1 MIEDINERMTQF
13 APSQNNPLND
23 DPIAEEIAIA
33 RQVTPQTDAATI
45 DVDPIAEEIAQSR
58 RDLMMATFGSAADAN
73 PDQAAQAK
81 KLGEQFG
88 VGADIAG
95 RNMQQL
101 KKQALLDELERRDLM
116 RRDPIL
122 ARYLSNHD
130 FAAMAHD
137 DIDNLSKT
145 EDLFQGSWFARYEDP
160 IAYGKKTIS
169 MIDERFRRGRAI
181 VEMGRAND
189 LLGLRAQWSP
199 DPRKASEI
207 SEELKKLTTEGG
219 IVGAGVEV
227 VGQMLEGIP
236 EVAETTAM
244 GATTGGAVGAVG
256 GPAGFVTIP
265 AGMLTGAGAGFAAG
279 SARSAFMAESG
290 NSYQQMIEQGYDP
303 EVARKAAI
311 GVGVVNASIEMISFG
326 ALGPVL
332 RKLGVN
338 VFRPAVANALAKPTA
353 AKALA
358 TLGGDYA
365 KAVAAGA
372 SEEFLQ
378 EIATGI
384 GDDIARVYGSSSPS
398 RILDEGG
405 ITDLLGTALE
415 SGVQGAMGMAIL
427 GGIGPVANFRYDMR
441 RAGAAERQQA
451 FFERLSSTAVDSKL
465 RGRDM
470 NAFERFVASQAEG
483 TEAET
488 IFVDAAAMQGVLR
501 QSNLS
506 DEQIDE
512 ALPGVREQLQAAAQT
527 GGDVT
532 LPTAAF
538 AARVAG
544 TDLGNA
550 MLPHVRLA
558 PDAMSVT
565 EAQEFQ
571 KNRDQLVE
579 QARVIMEE
587 KGRADDAFVQEAR
600 AIEDRIY
607 QEVVATGT
615 MDENAAR
622 ANATFVRDLYVTM
635 AARMNTTPAALEQR
649 FPYRVEAQGVAIT
662 EPLEQADQFDQAGE
676 RRTDTPEFKAWSNN
690 APIVQGEATEFATRQ
705 PFAGKAYHG
714 SPITDITEFDPFAP
728 SRFRKELERG
738 MGAIWFGA
746 EPATATN
753 FAGMSGSVYPVYV
766 TLQNPLVVDAAKEA
780 QPDLY
785 VRLQGGQTIYD
796 IQYIKAAAIARAK
809 REGHDGVVF
818 VNAYD
823 GAPVGGKAT
832 IYAIF
837 NPTDI
842 KSVNNRGT
850 WSRATANIMQQ
861 AATMDAEYMA
871 AVERGDMAT
880 AQRMVDEAARAN
892 GYTIPVYHFTDETF
906 TSFDVQ
912 RGRAGRGIW
921 VTSSPEGWFGNNRL
935 NLYLNPGTIENVKSQ
950 WDPTWREGE
959 LSIEGILEGDLETMS
974 AQNIDTLRNSTDYY
988 STFYVATRPEQLKSA
1003 DPVTYDEAGNV
1014 IPLSRRF
1021 DITSPRMFEQ
1031 AAKDAAVS
1039 QLAMTAQR
1047 GRRTTSGDVVIT
1059 PEEEQILENF
1069 IDIEIERQIEKERKK
1084 FAKEE
1089 ANASKTPEELDKA
1102 LQAHDTK
1109 LRKQLKKKFMATA
1122 AEDKAAVRETLIRH
1136 KSAHPVEQGWAF
1148 LELGRVVWIDKGDG
1162 KGKWENQYKIIPY
1175 AFERDEDGNTLVP
1188 QTKEYN
1194 DRVNALA
1201 SRMTDE
1207 VLAVHTRAM
1216 AGDDNAAKIIRQARW
1231 YYAMRTRLRQE
1242 FGGLGDLFADLLGAT
1257 SPNTPV
1263 RDNWY
1268 NAVDALRRAMRGDW
1282 DEMLPKWI
1290 EWVEKIEELELAMR
1304 AYLDNGIALGRSVA
1318 DIQRDSKY
1326 AKMAADLKEARKFP
1340 EELYPLKENE
1350 AKYGFNGKNI
1360 VRAMVDLWRTIRDED
1375 VQIGRGAT
1383 APKALNFSGN
1393 LIGFRQRA
1401 TIDVWAAREL
1411 QRLAGLARIPSM
1423 AEAGVA
1429 GAMLST
1435 GATTGQFGFGQD
1447 VFAEAVKK
1455 IRSHPVLSKV
1465 PELAKIN
1472 DDDLQALVWFVEK
1485 ELWTINDWTSTAG
1498 EGGSF
1503 ELEASLTGTNR
1514 QEWVKG
1520 LRRILDA
1527 APPRALVDTAA
1538 KKPAAAAARKAWEPQ
1553 REILAKKL
1561 EELEATRKRA
1571 MEAKRSPKKADPADL
1586 RTKEQI
1592 EEIDADIK
1600 ATKASLKATRPL
1612 DTALNQATT
1621 AEVRLEVFN
1630 IRKRK
1635 AAVLLT
1641 KLERTVDRF
1650 TGGLSEQQ
1658 SLDTQGVEYI
1668 PTDADMAMLSEALRT
1683 AIYETDNGATVL
1695 ASKVLAT
1702 EGRYGSIERSMDI
1715 EAVVRQGYDIRPLWL
1730 TMLKRAKAANQDSTF
1745 LSRILRVGEI
1755 VDPLYHR
1762 PGVEIYFRTSIEPSK
1777 LQQIIDKLRAK
1788 NVDMFTVIVDGRRLP
1803 GTMAGEMGN
1812 AVGVRFQYIP
1822 EFDQRYG
1829 GNLTNLSDDE
1839 LRETV
1844 SSKAA
1849 EMERIVA
1856 AVLADVPEVSSALQL
1871 WHETRVAFASQYDE
1885 EIRNAG
1891 TVAVGAVEGVGAPAR
1906 AGVWRGQS
1914 VRDGIER
1921 ADRHAREAAKRKP
1934 DGADGQAVAGIQQPG
1949 VLQQA
1954 APGPARGGFDP
1965 SRLTTILNKN
1975 ADLSTFIHE
1984 TAHFYLTILGNLAAD
1999 PAATPEIRADM
2010 DTLLKWFGV
2019 AGDTD
2024 AARLAAWN
2032 AMSVDEQRKYHEQ
2045 FAYSFEI
2052 YMFEGKSPSA
2062 EMQGLFDRF
2071 SAWLKRVYRSIRD
2084 DLNAIYRREFGEDL
2098 PLLTGEVRQVM
2109 DRMLASE
2116 EQIKRQAAINEMK
2129 PMFQTQEQS
2138 GMDDA
2143 EWAAYQQMQQ
2153 EAVEAA
2159 VTDMNKASLRQMQ
2172 WLSNARARILR
2183 DLQSKHAKQRKEIR
2197 EEVAEEIRRQ
2207 PLYRAMEYLRTGT
2220 FTDADGEAVKM
2231 EGAHRLDMESVRQ
2244 MYELEPENLR
2254 PDIAK
2259 LGTGGRGM
2267 MGMNGIDPDVAAEL
2281 FGFSSGDELI
2291 RALIEAQPMK
2301 EAIDARTDELMLER
2315 FSELSTPEG
2324 REAKVQ
2330 ESLHNEARARFVAVE
2345 LRFVAK
2351 ATQPARVLVEAAKQA
2366 AREMIAGKR
2375 IADLRPSEF
2384 IAAEARAARAAA
2396 KIGKPVN
2403 VDTVAKAAET
2413 RAMNIA
2419 REQGLAPDEVMAA
2432 GVEAG
2437 AIAQQAA
2444 QARLDEQRAQYGAD
2458 PAQALIRAK
2467 RAQLYQN
2474 QLAAEALAAR
2484 DEVEKGVRYLRQV
2497 MRDSNVKR
2505 MGADVAD
2512 QIDRILER
2520 FNLRPMSAKR
2530 MAERQSL
2537 VQWLESLKESGL
2549 EPDLAPEILD
2559 EAARKPYREMTV
2571 AEFRDLVDAVKQ
2583 LEYIGKNAQKIKR
2596 AQEMAEFEEVRDE
2609 IVASVRGNFTGKETK
2624 PRSPTTSMGK
2634 RIAKA
2639 KRFLYSHLKAAAI
2652 ARIMDGGQD
2661 DGPVWNFLI
2670 RTANE
2675 AGDMETR
2682 MRAEATK
2689 RLTEILAPVF
2699 ALGKMGGKGIYFDTV
2714 GMSLNREARLVIAL
2728 NMGNDGNRQ
2737 RLLDGEGWTLE
2748 QVQPILESLTE
2759 AEWKAVQ
2766 DVWDYMESFR
2776 PLVGAKERRL
2786 YGREPKWVTPVPFT
2800 VRTADGKEVRLSGGY
2815 YPIKYDPIATERA
2828 ETADEAEKARTE
2840 LRGAYTAATT
2850 RRSFTKARAA
2860 KVEDRPLLYTM
2871 TGVYSGINDVI
2882 HDLAWHEWLI
2892 QANRLMRDEKFDRAV
2907 RETYGAEFKSQL
2919 KGWIKDVAAGERGAE
2934 DAADMFASY
2943 IRRSVSAAGLG
2954 FNIVSAILQVTGF
2967 SQSIVRV
2974 GAKHIARGVAATTA
2988 SPLQTM
2994 KFVNEKSSFMQERA
3008 RTQFRELNELRNM
3021 VGDESAAQRRL
3032 RLGTYFLMMR
3042 MQRMVDVPTWVGA
3055 YEKALE
3061 AGKDDATAVAL
3072 ADQAVIDSQG
3082 GGMLKDLSKI
3092 ERGGALSKLFT
3103 VFYSYMNTVYN
3114 MAAVSTMTPRSRG
3127 RLAAD
3132 YAMLFIVPVVLNY
3145 ALKKALTPDVDDEE
3159 PDMEKIATDLVAEEL
3174 AFLMGTMVGVRE
3186 FQNAANAVVGKETAA
3201 RGYEG
3206 PAGLRAIGEAGR
3218 FAVQAKQLEFDRAFR
3233 RSAINMLGIGLGLP
3247 SAQINRTIDGVE
3259 ALAEGETENPFA
3271 VLTGVQR

>member
-33 RQVTPQTDAATI
+33 RQVTPQPDAATI

-58 RDLMMATFGSAADAN
+58 RDLMMATFGSAAEAN

-101 KKQALLDELERRDLM
+101 KKQALLDELDRRDLM

-137 DIDNLSKT
+137 DIDNLAKT
-145 EDLFQGSWFARYEDP
+145 EELFQGSWFARYEDP

-207 SEELKKLTTEGG
+207 SEELKKLTTDGG

-244 GATTGGAVGAVG
+244 GATAGGAVGAVG
-256 GPAGFVTIP
+256 GPAGFLTIP

-405 ITDLLGTALE
+405 ITDLLGTAIE
-415 SGVQGAMGMAIL
+415 SGVQGAMGMSIL

-451 FFERLSSTAVDSKL
+451 FFERLSANAVDSKL

-532 LPTAAF
+532 LPTASF

-662 EPLEQADQFDQAGE
+662 EPLEQAEQFDQAGE

-714 SPITDITEFDPFAP
+714 SPVTDITAFDPFAP

-753 FAGMSGSVYPVYV
+753 FAGMAGSVYPVYV

-861 AATMDAEYMA
+861 AA
-871 AVERGDMAT
+871 
-880 AQRMVDEAARAN
+880 
-892 GYTIPVYHFTDETF
+892 
-906 TSFDVQ
+906 
-912 RGRAGRGIW
+912 
-921 VTSSPEGWFGNNRL
+921 
-935 NLYLNPGTIENVKSQ
+935 
-950 WDPTWREGE
+950 
-959 LSIEGILEGDLETMS
+959 
-974 AQNIDTLRNSTDYY
+974 
-988 STFYVATRPEQLKSA
+988 
-1003 DPVTYDEAGNV
+1003 
-1014 IPLSRRF
+1014 
-1021 DITSPRMFEQ
+1021 
-1031 AAKDAAVS
+1031 KDAAVS

-1084 FAKEE
+1084 FAKKD

-1102 LQAHDTK
+1102 LNAHDTK

-1175 AFERDEDGNTLVP
+1175 AFERDADGNTLVP

-1326 AKMAADLKEARKFP
+1326 EKMAEDLKEARKFP
-1340 EELYPLKENE
+1340 EELYPRKENE

-1465 PELAKIN
+1465 PELAQIN

-1571 MEAKRSPKKADPADL
+1571 MEAKRSPKKANPADL

-1630 IRKRK
+1630 LRKRK

-1658 SLDTQGVEYI
+1658 SLDTQGVDYV

-1803 GTMAGEMGN
+1803 GTMAGAMGN

-1829 GNLTNLSDDE
+1829 EDLANLSDDE
-1839 LRETV
+1839 LREKV
-1844 SSKAA
+1844 RSKAA

-1934 DGADGQAVAGIQQPG
+1934 DGADGQAVPGIQQPG
-1949 VLQQA
+1949 ILEQA

-2032 AMSVDEQRKYHEQ
+2032 AMSVDQQRKYHEQ
-2045 FAYSFEI
+2045 FAYSFEV

-2183 DLQSKHAKQRKEIR
+2183 DLQAKHAKQRKEIR

-2244 MYELEPENLR
+2244 MYEPEPENLR

-2301 EAIDARTDELMLER
+2301 EAIDARTDEVMLER

-2330 ESLHNEARARFVAVE
+2330 ESLHNEARARLVAVE

-2351 ATQPARVLVEAAKQA
+2351 ATQPTRVLVEAARQA

-2384 IAAEARAARAAA
+2384 IAAEARAARSAA

-2403 VDTVAKAAET
+2403 VDTVAKVAET

-2624 PRSPTTSMGK
+2624 PRSPTTAMGK

-2675 AGDMETR
+2675 AGDMETK

-2815 YPIKYDPIATERA
+2815 YPIKYDPVATERA

-2919 KGWIKDVAAGERGAE
+2919 KGWIKDVAAGERGSE

-3114 MAAVSTMTPRSRG
+3114 MAAVSTMTPRSKG

-3159 PDMEKIATDLVAEEL
+3159 PDMEKIAADLVAEEL
-3174 AFLMGTMVGVRE
+3174 SFLMGTMVGVRE

>member
-33 RQVTPQTDAATI
+33 RQVTPQPDAATI

-58 RDLMMATFGSAADAN
+58 RDLMMATFGSAAEAN

-101 KKQALLDELERRDLM
+101 KKQALLDELDRRDLM

-137 DIDNLSKT
+137 DIDNLAKT

-244 GATTGGAVGAVG
+244 GATAGGAVGAVG

-405 ITDLLGTALE
+405 ITDLLGTALQ

-451 FFERLSSTAVDSKL
+451 FFERLSANAVDSKL
-465 RGRDM
+465 RGRDT

-512 ALPGVREQLQAAAQT
+512 ALPGIREQLQAAAQT

-649 FPYRVEAQGVAIT
+649 FPYRVKAQGVAIT
-662 EPLEQADQFDQAGE
+662 EPLE
-676 RRTDTPEFKAWSNN
+676 
-690 APIVQGEATEFATRQ
+690 
-705 PFAGKAYHG
+705 
-714 SPITDITEFDPFAP
+714 
-728 SRFRKELERG
+728 
-738 MGAIWFGA
+738 
-746 EPATATN
+746 
-753 FAGMSGSVYPVYV
+753 
-766 TLQNPLVVDAAKEA
+766 
-780 QPDLY
+780 
-785 VRLQGGQTIYD
+785 
-796 IQYIKAAAIARAK
+796 
-809 REGHDGVVF
+809 
-818 VNAYD
+818 
-823 GAPVGGKAT
+823 
-832 IYAIF
+832 
-837 NPTDI
+837 
-842 KSVNNRGT
+842 
-850 WSRATANIMQQ
+850 Q

-880 AQRMVDEAARAN
+880 AQQQTDATAERSFPESVVRGDGDIGTAGKILR
-892 GYTIPVYHFTDETF
+892 VYHGSGAFIRQFMYEFTGQGVDQLGSGFYFTTDRPEAESYMTRRRDGETVKIGGESQP
-906 TSFDVQ
+906 TVVEAYLDI
-912 RGRAGRGIW
+912 RNPLRADKVGSITREQVRKFIAAA
-921 VTSSPEGWFGNNRL
+921 PEETR
-935 NLYLNPGTIENVKSQ
+935 
-950 WDPTWREGE
+950 REGLENWGIDGDVPSAKVLDAYAFKDANIVRE
-959 LSIEGILEGDLETMS
+959 LFKIGNDFYG
-974 AQNIDTLRNSTDYY
+974 RNTEAFNRAIKDVLGYDGVVQD
-988 STFYVATRPEQLKSA
+988 FRADGVKKLHYVAFFPEQIKSA

-1021 DITSPRMFEQ
+1021 DITSPRIFEQ
-1031 AAKDAAVS
+1031 AAMSTRVPSAKGMEMAALDSMLLADWDAMKDNDKLIAGNLAKIKELGFPVKLDETKTPREQLEQFMDAVADNLDYLYEQMDSTQRERAKLWYVGARRIAEWLAARYGITDMQAAAMLAVLSPQKNWFENVS
-1039 QLAMTAQR
+1039 MADRIGDILTAARDERWSPEMEKNFRRMVEDVRSRVTITERQIAENEKPVRPTKPRTEESLEDFKARKKAFNARRPRLKAKYERDLAQWEQELEEYERELEGLLEAGESTTLLRADMAAHRRDRPKSPRMPGRILAESAAEFDERKKQYQDDLAEWEKRGVRLAKILKSKQEKIEYLDQLSASARMQAMRAGTLRTVLDAKDLELAGMFVRMFDEEHNDRKFAIITPEGGMAGPSMGASGPMSLRWGSYSTIQKAISVFEDGRAENVHHQIGKAHKVRNFYNNIFDPTNPNAATIDTHAIAAAALMPLSASDEIVGWGLGSGVSDAKLGLHGGYPILFEAYRRAAERREIIAREEQSITWEAIRGLFVAAEKKTLKPIIAEVWGRYMNGEISLDEARSQVFKLSNGIKTPEWVGQSASLQVGSTYSGRSRSLMDVMEPAIKRQMQQMTRLMFEIAPDLRNKNLTAAWQALPVETR
-1047 GRRTTSGDVVIT
+1047 YAISRDVMSKIVPEILKEFGITAAIEEQIGGWEGGTELSFAISLPSTTMVRQLSRVLRYVLQQKRMFSISEEKFEGSKLAGLVVINLQPGTTPAQIKELYEERLYKVTNLGHSTVGASMIIGLEEGVDSGDVARRIADELSDDPVIVSIKHG
-1059 PEEEQILENF
+1059 EAWSFN
-1069 IDIEIERQIEKERKK
+1069 DVS
-1084 FAKEE
+1084 KEE
-1089 ANASKTPEELDKA
+1089 PIESQP
-1102 LQAHDTK
+1102 
-1109 LRKQLKKKFMATA
+1109 
-1122 AEDKAAVRETLIRH
+1122 
-1136 KSAHPVEQGWAF
+1136 
-1148 LELGRVVWIDKGDG
+1148 ID
-1162 KGKWENQYKIIPY
+1162 
-1175 AFERDEDGNTLVP
+1175 ERG
-1188 QTKEYN
+1188 
-1194 DRVNALA
+1194 LA
-1201 SRMTDE
+1201 PADQR
-1207 VLAVHTRAM
+1207 R
-1216 AGDDNAAKIIRQARW
+1216 
-1231 YYAMRTRLRQE
+1231 RL
-1242 FGGLGDLFADLLGAT
+1242 
-1257 SPNTPV
+1257 
-1263 RDNWY
+1263 
-1268 NAVDALRRAMRGDW
+1268 DALRTEATELIAKELRA
-1282 DEMLPKWI
+1282 
-1290 EWVEKIEELELAMR
+1290 
-1304 AYLDNGIALGRSVA
+1304 
-1318 DIQRDSKY
+1318 
-1326 AKMAADLKEARKFP
+1326 
-1340 EELYPLKENE
+1340 
-1350 AKYGFNGKNI
+1350 
-1360 VRAMVDLWRTIRDED
+1360 
-1375 VQIGRGAT
+1375 
-1383 APKALNFSGN
+1383 
-1393 LIGFRQRA
+1393 
-1401 TIDVWAAREL
+1401 
-1411 QRLAGLARIPSM
+1411 AGL
-1423 AEAGVA
+1423 
-1429 GAMLST
+1429 
-1435 GATTGQFGFGQD
+1435 
-1447 VFAEAVKK
+1447 
-1455 IRSHPVLSKV
+1455 
-1465 PELAKIN
+1465 
-1472 DDDLQALVWFVEK
+1472 
-1485 ELWTINDWTSTAG
+1485 
-1498 EGGSF
+1498 F
-1503 ELEASLTGTNR
+1503 E
-1514 QEWVKG
+1514 
-1520 LRRILDA
+1520 
-1527 APPRALVDTAA
+1527 
-1538 KKPAAAAARKAWEPQ
+1538 
-1553 REILAKKL
+1553 
-1561 EELEATRKRA
+1561 
-1571 MEAKRSPKKADPADL
+1571 
-1586 RTKEQI
+1586 
-1592 EEIDADIK
+1592 
-1600 ATKASLKATRPL
+1600 
-1612 DTALNQATT
+1612 
-1621 AEVRLEVFN
+1621 
-1630 IRKRK
+1630 
-1635 AAVLLT
+1635 
-1641 KLERTVDRF
+1641 
-1650 TGGLSEQQ
+1650 
-1658 SLDTQGVEYI
+1658 
-1668 PTDADMAMLSEALRT
+1668 
-1683 AIYETDNGATVL
+1683 
-1695 ASKVLAT
+1695 
-1702 EGRYGSIERSMDI
+1702 
-1715 EAVVRQGYDIRPLWL
+1715 
-1730 TMLKRAKAANQDSTF
+1730 
-1745 LSRILRVGEI
+1745 
-1755 VDPLYHR
+1755 
-1762 PGVEIYFRTSIEPSK
+1762 
-1777 LQQIIDKLRAK
+1777 
-1788 NVDMFTVIVDGRRLP
+1788 
-1803 GTMAGEMGN
+1803 
-1812 AVGVRFQYIP
+1812 
-1822 EFDQRYG
+1822 
-1829 GNLTNLSDDE
+1829 
-1839 LRETV
+1839 
-1844 SSKAA
+1844 
-1849 EMERIVA
+1849 
-1856 AVLADVPEVSSALQL
+1856 
-1871 WHETRVAFASQYDE
+1871 
-1885 EIRNAG
+1885 
-1891 TVAVGAVEGVGAPAR
+1891 
-1906 AGVWRGQS
+1906 
-1914 VRDGIER
+1914 
-1921 ADRHAREAAKRKP
+1921 
-1934 DGADGQAVAGIQQPG
+1934 
-1949 VLQQA
+1949 QA

-2032 AMSVDEQRKYHEQ
+2032 ALSVDQQRKYHEQ
-2045 FAYSFEI
+2045 FAYSFEV

-2183 DLQSKHAKQRKEIR
+2183 DLQAKHAKQRKEIR

-2375 IADLRPSEF
+2375 IVDLRPSEF
-2384 IAAEARAARAAA
+2384 IAAEARAARAAG

-2403 VDTVAKAAET
+2403 VDAVAQAAYT
-2413 RAMNIA
+2413 RAKNEA
-2419 REQGLAPDEVMAA
+2419 LASGAPEDVA
-2432 GVEAG
+2432 EAG
-2437 AIAQQAA
+2437 AVVARDAARAAA

-2624 PRSPTTSMGK
+2624 PRTPTTSMGK

-2675 AGDMETR
+2675 AGDMETK

-2919 KGWIKDVAAGERGAE
+2919 KGWIKDVAAGERGSE

-3206 PAGLRAIGEAGR
+3206 PAGLRAIGEVGR
-3218 FAVQAKQLEFDRAFR
+3218 FAVQAKQAEFDRAFR
-3233 RSAINMLGIGLGLP
+3233 RSAINMLGVGLGLP